1 MKKSMNINRIALLPR
16 AAAATHIAAVALRRL
31 TRIPARASAH
41 ARASASTC
49 ALAAFRR
56 LTRIPARA
64 RASASTCALAALR
77 RLTRI
82 PARASARASACALAA
97 LRRLTRIPA
106 SASASASTC
115 ALAALRRLTRI
126 PARASAH
133 ASARASACA
142 AIAALL
148 LGLAPAASAQTNT
161 QPTAVPAFQRT
172 SDTQALSFEAADF
185 GFRDADSGQTLSAVV
200 IDTLPHPG
208 HGTLTLL
215 DDKGTTVTTDDT
227 TTTITS
233 TLIGATGYSILVA
246 NIDGLRYNPADRTA
260 RYTASFRYRVVDSSG
275 ASDDTQISAAATMSI
290 AVSNGSLGL
299 PTVSFTNKAGEGC
312 PRISQSALPQHWREK
327 HIHVCGGRY
336 RWGKSPVLFQ
346 EPCCLRGGERHLAV
360 VGGGKRQPSAAR
372 S

>member
-16 AAAATHIAAVALRRL
+16 AAAATHIAA
-31 TRIPARASAH
+31 
-41 ARASASTC
+41 
-49 ALAAFRR
+49 
-56 LTRIPARA
+56 
-64 RASASTCALAALR
+64 
-77 RLTRI
+77 
-82 PARASARASACALAA
+82 
-97 LRRLTRIPA
+97 
-106 SASASASTC
+106 
-115 ALAALRRLTRI
+115 AALRRLTRI

-133 ASARASACA
+133 ASALAASTCALAALRRLTRIPARASACA

-215 DDKGTTVTTDDT
+215 DDKGTTVTSDDT

-312 PRISQSALPQHWREK
+312 PASPLRPPPALAYPCMWRP
-327 HIHVCGGRY
+327 I
-336 RWGKSPVLFQ
+336 P
-346 EPCCLRGGERHLAV
+346 
-360 VGGGKRQPSAAR
+360 
-372 S
+372 